1 MALLRRSPQLKRQF
15 PLPGANDYIKDW
27 EMYPP
32 ATYGA
37 ALQPVDASIR
47 RRPVAGWKLRGSGL
61 HGPESSDVFKNI
73 LWNRV
78 KQGRPIR
85 YLPNLEQL
93 QDEAKMNIG
102 FLWFAIGLA
111 LVHQPVMAWGERYAA
126 VHDHYPWMQ
135 KRLDGTKGKGQYT
148 WFLQ

>member
-1 MALLRRSPQLKRQF
+1 MSLLRRSPQLRRQF
-15 PLPGANDYIKDW
+15 PMPGANDYIKDW

-32 ATYGA
+32 STYGSV
-37 ALQPVDASIR
+37 LQPVDASLR
-47 RRPVAGWKLRGSGL
+47 KRPEAGWKLRGSGM

-73 LWNRV
+73 LWNRM

-85 YLPNLEQL
+85 HLPNLEQL

-135 KRLDGTKGKGQYT
+135 KRVDGTKGKGQYT